1 MGVTCSNLHSKIS
14 VVARWR
20 LERRESDSR
29 KLSGSEYPPKLE
41 PRGIRGDEKTRM
53 DAKLF
58 YYNININCSSPCHCS
73 SGLSGL
79 GLSFQV

>member
-41 PRGIRGDEKTRM
+41 PRGIRGDEKT
-53 DAKLF
+53 
-58 YYNININCSSPCHCS
+58 
-73 SGLSGL
+73 
-79 GLSFQV
+79 